1 MPSPLRTDLQRLC
14 CDHLQVETMI
24 RTSTITPI
32 LPAALKS
39 EFRQLIAEA
48 TGDLQNPYRLAPRR
62 EG

>member
-1 MPSPLRTDLQRLC
+1 
-14 CDHLQVETMI
+14 MI